1 MLLSPRYTGPTVV
14 TIEGDPRDV
23 AAPLVRQRTRL
34 AEIAADFTD
43 DEWSAPSRCAA
54 WSVRDVI
61 AHLAGI
67 NPLYVMSAVAGLAGE
82 PTRLMPYFDPAVSP
96 LRMVD
101 DIRTL
106 SSAEVFELLI
116 SSNAELIAT
125 VEALDERG
133 WSTVAESPLG
143 EVPIRLLMSHALW
156 DSWVHERDIL
166 IPLGIEPSLI
176 ADEVVASLRY
186 VSALTQGFAFGAG
199 MECRGKFGIEATDPD
214 FHCVM
219 AVDDAVTVRIEQ
231 PDDSMP
237 VLRGPAV
244 MLAEALST
252 RLPLPAG
259 APPEWH
265 RLLGGLTYTWD
276 LVEDPERS
284 QDRCPSLG
292 LR

>member
-14 TIEGDPRDV
+14 TIEGDPHDV
-23 AAPLVRQRTRL
+23 ATPLIRQRARL
-34 AEIAADFTD
+34 AEIATTFTD
-43 DEWSAPSRCAA
+43 DEWSVPSRCAA

-61 AHLAGI
+61 AHVAGI
-67 NPLYVMSAVAGLAGE
+67 NPLYVMSAVAGLAGQ
-82 PTRLMPYFDPAVSP
+82 PTRLMPHFDPAVSP
-96 LRMVD
+96 LRMVE
-101 DIRTL
+101 DIGSL
-106 SSAEVFELLI
+106 SSAQVLDLLI

-125 VEALDERG
+125 AEALDDFG

-166 IPLGIEPSLI
+166 IPLGIEPTVV

-186 VSALTQGFAFGAG
+186 VAALTQGFAFGAG
-199 MECRGKFGIEATDPD
+199 MECRGRFGIEATDPD

-219 AVDDAVTVRIEQ
+219 AVEDAVTVRIEH
-231 PDDSMP
+231 PDESMP

-244 MLAEALST
+244 DLTEALST
-252 RLPLPAG
+252 RLPLPGG

-265 RLLGGLTYTWD
+265 RVLGGLKHTWD
-276 LVEDPERS
+276 LGNDPTPRLVS
-284 QDRCPSLG
+284 R
-292 LR
+292 

>member
-1 MLLSPRYTGPTVV
+1 MLLSPRYSGPTIV
-14 TIEGDPRDV
+14 TIEGDPRNV
-23 AAPLVRQRTRL
+23 AAPLVRQRARL
-34 AEIAADFTD
+34 AEIATTFTD
-43 DEWSAPSRCAA
+43 SEWSAPSRCAG

-67 NPLYVMSAVAGLAGE
+67 NPLYVMAAAAGLAGE
-82 PTRLMPYFDPAVSP
+82 PTRLMPHFDPAVSP
-96 LRMVD
+96 LRMVE
-101 DIRTL
+101 DIGSL
-106 SSAEVFELLI
+106 SSTEVLDLFV
-116 SSNAELIAT
+116 SSNADLVAT
-125 VEALDERG
+125 VEALDEGG

-143 EVPIRLLMSHALW
+143 AVPIRLLMSHALW

-166 IPLGIEPSLI
+166 IPLGIEPAVN

-199 MECRGKFGIEATDPD
+199 MECRGQFGIDATAPD

-219 AVDDAVTVRIEQ
+219 AVEDAVTVRIEH

-244 MLAEALST
+244 QLTEALST
-252 RLPLPAG
+252 RLPLPAD

-265 RLLGGLTYTWD
+265 RVLGGLEYTWN
-276 LVEDPERS
+276 LVSEPA
-284 QDRCPSLG
+284 PAH
-292 LR
+292 

>member
-1 MLLSPRYTGPTVV
+1 MLLSPRYSGPTVV

-34 AEIAADFTD
+34 AEIAATFTQD
-43 DEWSAPSRCAA
+43 QWSAPSRCAA

-61 AHLAGI
+61 AHVAGI
-67 NPLYVMSAVAGLAGE
+67 NPLYVMSAVAGLSGE
-82 PTRLMPYFDPAVSP
+82 PTRLMPHFDPAVSP
-96 LRMVD
+96 LAMVD
-101 DIRTL
+101 DLGPL
-106 SSAEVFELLI
+106 SSAEVLDLLM
-116 SSNAELIAT
+116 SSNAELVAT
-125 VEALDERG
+125 VEALDDVG

-143 EVPIRLLMSHALW
+143 EVPVRLLMSHALW

-166 IPLGIEPSLI
+166 IPLGIEPAVI

-186 VSALTQGFAFGAG
+186 VAALTQGFAFGAG
-199 MECRGKFGIEATDPD
+199 MECRGRFGIEATDPD

-219 AVDDAVTVRIEQ
+219 VVEDAVTVHLEHA
-231 PDDSMP
+231 DDSMP

-244 MLAEALST
+244 ELTEALST
-252 RLPLPAG
+252 RLPLPAD

-276 LVEDPERS
+276 LVTDHS
-284 QDRCPSLG
+284 
-292 LR
+292 